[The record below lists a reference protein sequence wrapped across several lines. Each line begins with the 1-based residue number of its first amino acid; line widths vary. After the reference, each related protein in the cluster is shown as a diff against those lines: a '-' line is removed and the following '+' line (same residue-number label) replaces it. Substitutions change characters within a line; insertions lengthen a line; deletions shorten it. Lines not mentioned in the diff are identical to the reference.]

1 MGRPSEDELIA
12 RYFAPLAG
20 PGGLGLED
28 DAALISPPAGHELVL
43 TKDALVAGV
52 HFFAD
57 DPPHAIAQK
66 ALRVNLSDLAAKGAE
81 PLGFL
86 LALALPEDWSA
97 AFLEGFAAGLADD
110 IAAFRFPLLGGDT
123 VKTPGPL
130 TLSITAIGA
139 VPFDQMVPRTGVMPD
154 DRIYV
159 SGSIGDSALGLILRL
174 NGEAHTPWAQA
185 IGVDACAYLKDR
197 YLLPQPRVGLRKVLR
212 AQASGGMDVS
222 DGLIGDL
229 TKMLRVS
236 EVTAT
241 IELSKIPLSLA
252 GQAALKADPAL
263 FESMVCGGDDYEIL
277 ASVPE
282 AHVEAF
288 EASARA
294 AGVEV
299 TLIGV
304 ADEGDAPPTFL
315 NADGSVQRFGQG
327 SFSHFTP
334 E

>member
-139 VPFDQMVPRTGVMPD
+139 VPFDQMVPRTGVMPG

-174 NGEAHTPWAQA
+174 NGEANTPWAQA
-185 IGVDACAYLKDR
+185 IGVDACAFLKNR

-241 IELSKIPLSLA
+241 IDLTKIPLSLA

-263 FESMVCGGDDYEIL
+263 FESMVCGGPSLCGI
-277 ASVPE
+277 ASSASCSATSALMKAPPP
-282 AHVEAF
+282 ATLRMAATRRVEAL
-288 EASARA
+288 SL
-294 AGVEV
+294 V
-299 TLIGV
+299 T
-304 ADEGDAPPTFL
+304 
-315 NADGSVQRFGQG
+315 
-327 SFSHFTP
+327 
-334 E
+334 